1 MATASALSD
10 THKERVAA
18 IVLAAGA
25 SSRMRGSDK
34 LLMSADGASLLRRSV
49 VAALLS
55 RSFRSS
61 VVLRPNHTAR
71 AKSISD
77 LPVEI
82 IFAAQ
87 ASQGMAMSLR
97 SGIAGLQD
105 DVAGAVVL
113 LADMPEITADDIN
126 SLIDEFE
133 PGRIVVAGSAGE
145 RGNPAVIP
153 ADLFPE
159 LMRLQGDTGAK
170 PVLARQARRVRIVDR
185 PGNRALVDIDTPEDW
200 KGWLG
205 SACGRVKAK
214 L

>member
-1 MATASALSD
+1 MASASALSAA
-10 THKERVAA
+10 HQERVAA

-25 SSRMRGSDK
+25 SRRMRGSDK
-34 LLMSADGASLLRRSV
+34 LLKPVDGASLLRRAV
-49 VAALLS
+49 VAALHS
-55 RSFRSS
+55 KSFRSS

-82 IFAAQ
+82 TFAAQ
-87 ASQGMAMSLR
+87 ARQGMAMSLR

-105 DVAGAVVL
+105 DAAGAVVL
-113 LADMPEITADDIN
+113 LADMPEIAAEDIDA
-126 SLIDEFE
+126 LIDEFQ

-159 LMRLQGDTGAK
+159 LMRLEGDTGGK
-170 PVLARQARRVRIVDR
+170 SVLARYAHRVRIVDR
-185 PGNRALVDIDTPEDW
+185 PGNRARLDIDTPEDW
-200 KGWLG
+200 SRWLG
-205 SACGRVKAK
+205 SLGDRAK